1 MQNNVV
7 KVLLHDEEVGR
18 LYWDVK
24 QRRAIFSFAPS
35 FVSRGL
41 DIAPL
46 IASVKSAGVTAY
58 TIMGNREKLFQ
69 GLPPFIA
76 DSLPDRWAIRCLS
89 SGHASIRLDFYCK
102 FRRRIL

>member
-69 GLPPFIA
+69 GLLPFIA
-76 DSLPDRWAIRCLS
+76 DSLSDRWGNQVFEQWARQ
-89 SGHASIRLDFYCK
+89 HTT
-102 FRRRIL
+102 

>member
-24 QRRAIFSFAPS
+24 QRRAIFSFVPS

-76 DSLPDRWAIRCLS
+76 DSLPDRWGNQVFEQWARQ
-89 SGHASIRLDFYCK
+89 HTT
-102 FRRRIL
+102 

>member
-24 QRRAIFSFAPS
+24 QRRAVFSFAPS
-35 FVSRGL
+35 FVSQGL

-46 IASVKSAGVTAY
+46 TASVKVQVSQHMQLWAT
-58 TIMGNREKLFQ
+58 EKNYFKDCHLLWLILFLIV
-69 GLPPFIA
+69 G
-76 DSLPDRWAIRCLS
+76 AIRCLS